1 MAAPV
6 LGLRGTGS
14 FTANTIRPK
23 NYREGILLLFPNASA
38 PLTALLSK
46 LSEQATDDPEFKW
59 FEKLL
64 PDQTALLSVDATTT
78 DTTLALVTAADY
90 TKFKSGHV
98 VLNVNTGEIMWIVSS
113 ISGFIQVLRAQGTVS
128 ATAIG
133 ASDPIIVIGTAYSEG
148 DGVSDAITYDPA
160 TVLNY
165 TQIFRNVFDITG
177 TATATRIRYGDGQFA
192 KEARREAL
200 ELHSIEMERAF
211 IFGSKNENLT
221 YGSQPTRTTGGLSHF
236 VTTNVTD
243 FAGSLDID
251 SWENA
256 LQDIFKDGSAE
267 KLALVGNRF
276 LNVVNKVARAH
287 YTIEATPTDKTYGMS
302 MTTWIT
308 PYGTLQIKQHPLLS
322 RDSNFND
329 WAFIVDPAKIKYR
342 YLRGRDTQYREN
354 VQNPGDDSIKNEFM
368 SECGLEINHETAHGI
383 MKNATNFAA

>member
-14 FTANTIRPK
+14 FTADTIRPK

-64 PDQTALLSVDATTT
+64 PDQRTTLVTNATTT
-78 DTTLALVTAADY
+78 ATALALTTAADY
-90 TKFKSGHV
+90 TKFKPGHV
-98 VLNVNTGEIMWIVSS
+98 ILNVNTGEIMWIVSS
-113 ISGFIQVLRAQGTVS
+113 VSGFINVVRAQGSVV

-133 ASDPIIVIGTAYSEG
+133 SADPILVIGSAYSEG
-148 DGVSDAITYDPA
+148 DGVSDAITYDP
-160 TVLNY
+160 TIVSNY

-177 TATATRIRYGDGQFA
+177 TASATRIRYGDGQFQ

-211 IFGSKNENLT
+211 LFGAKTENLT
-221 YGSQPTRTTGGLSHF
+221 FGSQPTRTTGGLQNF

-243 FAGSLDID
+243 FSGNVDID
-251 SWENA
+251 TWENV
-256 LQDIFKDGSAE
+256 LQDVFKDGSSE
-267 KLALVGNRF
+267 KLALVGNRT
-276 LNVVNKVARAH
+276 LNTLNKVARAH

-308 PYGTLQIKQHPLLS
+308 PYGTLQVKQHPLLS
-322 RDSNFND
+322 RDADFND
-329 WAFIVDPAKIKYR
+329 WGFIVDPAKIKYR

-354 VQNPGDDSIKNEFM
+354 VQNPGDDAIKNEFM
-368 SECGLEINHETAHGI
+368 SECGLEINHETAHAI
-383 MKNATNFAA
+383 IKNLTNFAA

>member
-1 MAAPV
+1 MAAV

-14 FTANTIRPK
+14 FTADTVRPK

-64 PDQTALLSVDATTT
+64 PDQTALLNADATTT
-78 DTTLALVTAADY
+78 DTVLSLVTAADY
-90 TKFKSGHV
+90 TKFKPGHV
-98 VLNVNTGEIMWIVSS
+98 ILEVQTGEIMWVTGSVSGQVS
-113 ISGFIQVLRAQGTVS
+113 VLRAQGSVA

-133 ASDPIIVIGTAYSEG
+133 ANDTIMVIGSAYSEG
-148 DGVSDAITYDPA
+148 DGVPDAITYDPS
-160 TVLNY
+160 LISNY

-177 TATATRIRYGDGQFA
+177 TAAATRIRYGDGQFQ

-211 IFGSKNENLT
+211 LFGYKTENLT
-221 YGSQPTRTTGGLSHF
+221 YGSQPTRTTNGLNGLIA
-236 VTTNVTD
+236 TNVTD
-243 FAGSLDID
+243 FAGNVDID
-251 SWENA
+251 SWEQV
-256 LQDIFKDGSAE
+256 LQDVFKDGSAE
-267 KLALVGNRF
+267 KLALVGNRA
-276 LNVVNKVARAH
+276 LNVLNKIARNH
-287 YTIEATPTDKTYGMS
+287 YTVETTPTDKTYGMS

-322 RDSNFND
+322 RDTNFNH
-329 WAFIVDPAKIKYR
+329 WGFIVDPAKIKYR

-354 VQNPGDDSIKNEFM
+354 VQNPGDDAIKNEFL
-368 SECGLEINHETAHGI
+368 SECGLELNHETAHAI
-383 MKNATNFAA
+383 FKNAKNFAA